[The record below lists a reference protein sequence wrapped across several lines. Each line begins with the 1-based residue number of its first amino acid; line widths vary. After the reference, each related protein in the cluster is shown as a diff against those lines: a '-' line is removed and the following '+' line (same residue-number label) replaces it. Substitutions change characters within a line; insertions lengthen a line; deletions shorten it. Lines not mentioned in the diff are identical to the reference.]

1 MLMSPFTQAVKV
13 ARQLLSEGRT
23 GADLANGLHSVASIL
38 SPDEKRRLASRI
50 SREYLIL
57 GHAAHD
63 PNMFKTCQAA
73 KEAKENSKDP
83 NLKILTYKT
92 PMCGSCGFNRNAR
105 CGLMGGTLIDGPDH
119 VPEKAVHKT
128 ADILIANRTLGE
140 SEART
145 VEMGQ
150 GNATSRVAGL
160 HDRKI
165 KATTFVGQE
174 SGIKARIAS
183 RRAAS
188 ILEPAESFEI
198 KPKRLTGP
206 ARKVNAE
213 SLGLGVIDNED
224 EDTGPDFNS
233 MFGSDMHVDVPA
245 NIKDDRFIAGMVD
258 SNSEID
264 APSHE
269 RTSAEEEDQEV
280 AEEIQASFIRL
291 AGLASRMLSEGAMST
306 RTASKIYQKMQLLQ
320 ENGARHTR
328 KTARIERQIDA
339 LGGGMQL

>member
-1 MLMSPFTQAVKV
+1 MNPFSQAVKV
-13 ARQLLSEGRT
+13 ARQLLAEGRT
-23 GADLANGLHSVASIL
+23 GADLADGLHSVVSVL
-38 SPDEKRRLASRI
+38 STDEKKRLASRI

-63 PNMFKTCQAA
+63 PNMYKTCQAA

-92 PMCGSCGFNRNAR
+92 PMCGSCGFNRQAR
-105 CGLMGGTLIDGPDH
+105 CGLMGGTLIDGPDY

-128 ADILIANRTLGE
+128 ADILIANRTLNE

-150 GNATSRVAGL
+150 GSATSRVAGL

-165 KATTFVGQE
+165 RARTFVDEDFGV
-174 SGIKARIAS
+174 KARIAS

-213 SLGLGVIDNED
+213 SLGIGVIDDDD
-224 EDTGPDFNS
+224 EGAVTDLNDI
-233 MFGSDMHVDVPA
+233 FGSDMHVDVPA
-245 NIKDDRFIAGMVD
+245 NIRDDRSMTGMVD
-258 SNSEID
+258 ANSEID
-264 APSHE
+264 VPKRIYSG
-269 RTSAEEEDQEV
+269 EEEDERV
-280 AEEIQASFIRL
+280 SKEIQSSFMRL
-291 AGLASRMLSEGAMST
+291 AGLASRMLSEGAMTT
-306 RTASKIYQKMQLLQ
+306 RTASEIYHKMQLLQ

>member
-1 MLMSPFTQAVKV
+1 MSPFVQAVKV
-13 ARQLLSEGRT
+13 ARQLLAEGRT
-23 GADLANGLHSVASIL
+23 GADLANGLHPVVSVL
-38 SPDEKRRLASRI
+38 SPGEKKRLAARI

-63 PNMFKTCQAA
+63 PNMYRTCQAA
-73 KEAKENSKDP
+73 KEAKENSRDP
-83 NLKILTYKT
+83 NLKILTYRT
-92 PMCGSCGFNRNAR
+92 PMCSSCGFNRNAR
-105 CGLMGGTLIDGPDH
+105 CGLMGGMLIDGPDD

-128 ADILIANRTLGE
+128 ADILIANRTLNE

-145 VEMGQ
+145 VEMGR

-165 KATTFVGQE
+165 KATTFADEDFEV
-174 SGIKARIAS
+174 KARIAS

-188 ILEPAESFEI
+188 IMEPAESFEI

-213 SLGLGVIDNED
+213 SLGIGVVDND
-224 EDTGPDFNS
+224 GEDTGVDFNS

-245 NIKDDRFIAGMVD
+245 NIKDDRSVAGMVD
-258 SNSEID
+258 SNTEID
-264 APSHE
+264 TPNFD
-269 RTSAEEEDQEV
+269 RTSSEEDEGREV
-280 AEEIQASFIRL
+280 QAEIQASFMRL

-306 RTASKIYQKMQLLQ
+306 KTASEIYQKMQVLQ
-320 ENGARHTR
+320 ENGAMHTR

>member
-1 MLMSPFTQAVKV
+1 MSPFGQALKV
-13 ARQLLSEGRT
+13 ARQLLAEGRT
-23 GADLANGLHSVASIL
+23 GSDLADGLHPAVSVL
-38 SPDEKRRLASRI
+38 SPQEKRRLAARI

-63 PNMFKTCQAA
+63 PNMYRTCQAA
-73 KEAKENSKDP
+73 KEAKESSQDP
-83 NLKILTYKT
+83 NLKILTYRT
-92 PMCGSCGFNRNAR
+92 PMCGSCGFNRNAS
-105 CGLMGGTLIDGPDH
+105 CGLMGGTLIDGPDN
-119 VPEKAVHKT
+119 VPEKAVHRT
-128 ADILIANRTLGE
+128 ADILIANRTLNE

-150 GNATSRVAGL
+150 GNPTSRVAGL
-160 HDRKI
+160 HDRKLR
-165 KATTFVGQE
+165 ATAFADEDFGV
-174 SGIKARIAS
+174 KARIAS

-213 SLGLGVIDNED
+213 ALGIGVVDND
-224 EDTGPDFNS
+224 DGGTVTDLND

-245 NIKDDRFIAGMVD
+245 NIKDDRSIAGMVD
-258 SNSEID
+258 QNSEID
-264 APSHE
+264 TPDFDS
-269 RTSAEEEDQEV
+269 TSSEEDQEV
-280 AEEIQASFIRL
+280 EAEIQASFMKL
-291 AGLASRMLSEGAMST
+291 AGLASRMLSEGAMNT
-306 RTASKIYQKMQLLQ
+306 RTASKIYQRMQILQ
-320 ENGARHTR
+320 ENGAVHTR

>member
-1 MLMSPFTQAVKV
+1 MSPFGQALKV
-13 ARQLLSEGRT
+13 ARQLLAEGRT
-23 GADLANGLHSVASIL
+23 GSDLADGLHPAVSVL
-38 SPDEKRRLASRI
+38 SPQEKRRLAARI

-63 PNMFKTCQAA
+63 PNIYKTCQAA
-73 KEAKENSKDP
+73 KEAKESSQDP
-83 NLKILTYKT
+83 NLKILTYRT
-92 PMCGSCGFNRNAR
+92 PMCGSCGFNRNAS
-105 CGLMGGTLIDGPDH
+105 CGLMGGTLIDGPDN
-119 VPEKAVHKT
+119 VPEKAVHRT
-128 ADILIANRTLGE
+128 ADILIANRTLSE

-150 GNATSRVAGL
+150 GNPTSRVAGL
-160 HDRKI
+160 HDRKL
-165 KATTFVGQE
+165 KATAFADEDFGV
-174 SGIKARIAS
+174 KARMAS

-213 SLGLGVIDNED
+213 ALGIGVVDND
-224 EDTGPDFNS
+224 DGGTVTDLND

-245 NIKDDRFIAGMVD
+245 NIKDDRSIAGMVD
-258 SNSEID
+258 QNSEID
-264 APSHE
+264 TPDFD
-269 RTSAEEEDQEV
+269 RTSSEEDQEV
-280 AEEIQASFIRL
+280 EAEIQASFMKL
-291 AGLASRMLSEGAMST
+291 AGLASRMLSEGAMNT
-306 RTASKIYQKMQLLQ
+306 RTASKIYQRMQILQ
-320 ENGARHTR
+320 ENGAVHTR

>member
-1 MLMSPFTQAVKV
+1 MSPFVQAVKV

-23 GADLANGLHSVASIL
+23 GADLANGLHPVVSVL
-38 SPDEKRRLASRI
+38 SPEEKRKLASRI

-63 PNMFKTCQAA
+63 PNMYRTCQAA
-73 KEAKENSKDP
+73 KEAKENSKDS

-92 PMCGSCGFNRNAR
+92 PMCGSCGFNRSAR
-105 CGLMGGTLIDGPDH
+105 CGLMGGTLIDGPND
-119 VPEKAVHKT
+119 VPERAVHKT
-128 ADILIANRTLGE
+128 ADILIANRTLNE

-150 GNATSRVAGL
+150 GNPTSRVASL

-165 KATTFVGQE
+165 KATSFVSE
-174 SGIKARIAS
+174 DSGIKARIAS

-188 ILEPAESFEI
+188 ILEPAKSFDA

-213 SLGLGVIDNED
+213 TLGIGVVDDD
-224 EDTGPDFNS
+224 EDTGPDFNN

-245 NIKDDRFIAGMVD
+245 SIRDDRSMAGLVD

-264 APSHE
+264 TPDFD
-269 RTSAEEEDQEV
+269 RTSSEEDQEV
-280 AEEIQASFIRL
+280 AEEIQASFMRL

-306 RTASKIYQKMQLLQ
+306 KTASDIYQKMQILQ
-320 ENGARHTR
+320 ENGATHTS

-339 LGGGMQL
+339 LGGGMQQL

>member
-1 MLMSPFTQAVKV
+1 MSPFGQALKV
-13 ARQLLSEGRT
+13 ARQLLAEGRT
-23 GADLANGLHSVASIL
+23 GSDLADGLHPAVSVL
-38 SPDEKRRLASRI
+38 SPQEKRRLAARI

-63 PNMFKTCQAA
+63 PNIYKTCQAA
-73 KEAKENSKDP
+73 KEAKESSQDP
-83 NLKILTYKT
+83 NLKILTYRT
-92 PMCGSCGFNRNAR
+92 PMCGSCGFNRNAS
-105 CGLMGGTLIDGPDH
+105 CGLMGGTLIDGPDN
-119 VPEKAVHKT
+119 VPEKAVHRT
-128 ADILIANRTLGE
+128 ADILIANRTLSE

-150 GNATSRVAGL
+150 GNPTSRVAGL
-160 HDRKI
+160 HDRKL
-165 KATTFVGQE
+165 KATAFADEDFGV
-174 SGIKARIAS
+174 KARMAS

-213 SLGLGVIDNED
+213 ALGIGVVDND
-224 EDTGPDFNS
+224 DGGTVTDLND

-245 NIKDDRFIAGMVD
+245 NIKDDRSIAGMVD
-258 SNSEID
+258 QNSEID
-264 APSHE
+264 TPDFDS
-269 RTSAEEEDQEV
+269 TSSEEDQEV
-280 AEEIQASFIRL
+280 EAEIQASFMKL
-291 AGLASRMLSEGAMST
+291 AGLASRMLSEGAMNT
-306 RTASKIYQKMQLLQ
+306 RTASKIYQRMQILQ
-320 ENGARHTR
+320 ENGAVHTR

>member
-1 MLMSPFTQAVKV
+1 MSPFGQAVKV

-23 GADLANGLHSVASIL
+23 GSDLAEGLHPVVSVL
-38 SPDEKRRLASRI
+38 SSVEKRKLAARI

-63 PNMFKTCQAA
+63 PNMYKTCQAA
-73 KEAKENSKDP
+73 KEAKENSKDSH
-83 NLKILTYKT
+83 LKILTYKT
-92 PMCGSCGFNRNAR
+92 PMCGSCGFNRNAS
-105 CGLMGGTLIDGPDH
+105 CGLMGGTLIDGPNH
-119 VPEKAVHKT
+119 VPEKAVHRT

-150 GNATSRVAGL
+150 GNPTSRVAGL

-165 KATTFVGQE
+165 KATTFVDADT
-174 SGIKARIAS
+174 GIKARIAS

-213 SLGLGVIDNED
+213 SLGIGVIDDDDGSSITDLND
-224 EDTGPDFNS
+224 
-233 MFGSDMHVDVPA
+233 MFGSDMKVDIPA
-245 NIKDDRFIAGMVD
+245 NIKDDRSIAGMVD
-258 SNSEID
+258 QNSEID
-264 APSHE
+264 TPDFD
-269 RTSAEEEDQEV
+269 RTSSEEDREV
-280 AEEIQASFIRL
+280 AAEIQASFMKL

-306 RTASKIYQKMQLLQ
+306 RIASQIYSKMQILK
-320 ENGARHTR
+320 ENGAVHTR

-339 LGGGMQL
+339 LGGSMQL